1 MKDQQLDDRDWLIEK
16 GIIVEQPFSSA
27 VPLFGPLIVWF
38 RTMWNDVATKWYV
51 RPMLNQQND
60 FNRLA
65 VESIREI
72 ETYSYEFSLD
82 QERELSHLRHDLA
95 ALQLQLSQLKRHLT
109 ELDDRLKDVDAD
121 RLDGSGQI
129 DP

>member
-95 ALQLQLSQLKRHLT
+95 ALKLQLSQLNRHLT
-109 ELDDRLKDVDAD
+109 ELDDRLKGVDAD
-121 RLDGSGQI
+121 RRDGSSQI
-129 DP
+129 SP